1 MKALKGAMKY
11 LDGLSNT
18 QIETMMYYN
27 SSIFKSYIDRR
38 VPPPFKLY
46 WRARAVFAMF
56 GHRKDAKSGKLL
68 FNANAWTKVKNV
80 LAEMLKGNALDQSGV
95 FLHATIRQ

>member
-1 MKALKGAMKY
+1 
-11 LDGLSNT
+11 
-18 QIETMMYYN
+18 MMYYN
-27 SSIFKSYIDRR
+27 SSIFKSCIDRR

-56 GHRKDAKSGKLL
+56 GHQKDAKSGKPL

-80 LAEMLKGNALDQSGV
+80 LAEILKGNTLDPPGV
-95 FLHATIRQ
+95 SFYMQQLDICGNMLKNKYSMELLTCI